1 MALCPKTNQPEQ
13 DVVYT
18 PDYLAKEIID
28 HYQPIGKLLEP
39 CRGGGAFFQYMPGAD
54 YCEIQEDL
62 SFYDYEDKVDWIVTN
77 PPWSK
82 IRQFLEHSFKIE
94 AENIVYLCNF
104 NAFVTRARMNLI
116 FDNGYGIKEVYCVDN
131 PKTNWPQTGFQLAA
145 THIQRGYTGP
155 TYWTRKD
162 ASCA

>member
-18 PDYLAKEIID
+18 PSYLAKEIID
-28 HYQPIGKLLEP
+28 HYKPTGHMLEP
-39 CRGGGAFFQYMPGAD
+39 CKGAGAFLQYMPNAD
-54 YCEIQEDL
+54 YCEIQEGSD
-62 SFYDYEDKVDWIVTN
+62 FYDYKDKVDWIITN

-82 IRQFLEHSFKIE
+82 IRQFLQHSYDIK

-104 NAFVTRARMNLI
+104 NAFVTRARLRSI
-116 FDNGYGIKEVYCVDN
+116 FSNGYGIKEVYCVDN

-145 THIQRGYTGP
+145 THIQRGWDGPLKFTG
-155 TYWTRKD
+155 KL
-162 ASCA
+162 S